1 MITENAKVEALKTA
15 ISIAFEHQKE
25 LGIDEKVVVFT
36 ESKRTQKYIASELRK
51 SGYSEAD
58 IILFNGDF
66 DDSMTKEIYR
76 AWQVKKPMEML
87 IMVAVLSISMRL

>member
-1 MITENAKVEALKTA
+1 
-15 ISIAFEHQKE
+15 EHQKE

-76 AWQVKKPMEML
+76 AWQVKNYGNVNYGRSVECKHA
-87 IMVAVLSISMRL
+87 IVDY